1 VWDEAYRA
9 GRIAEAIAIDAEPS
23 LVFGTGPYR
32 LAVSEPGRIVL
43 ERNEHYWK
51 ADAAG
56 TRLPYADDLMFL
68 NAGDQNAWR
77 LKFEAR
83 GVDQYLPRADEIAS
97 FKDAESAADFK
108 LYDLGPRSG
117 TTHLWFNQNPGR
129 DEKGRPFVDPA
140 KLAFF
145 QDLRFRQAVVHAIDR
160 EAIVRTCYNGFGTV
174 IDGPI
179 SPSTRFWFNE
189 RLPRYEHDVARAKTL
204 LSEIALRDGDGDG
217 LLETPGKKRLTFTI
231 VTNSESPVRVAIGRL
246 IVDDLRAVGLDAHL
260 ETMEIGALIARVQQT
275 FRYEACLLALSG
287 AVDPAV
293 GLSVWHSSGEMHQF
307 HPSQPAPATA
317 WEREVDSLLTAS
329 VETVALDERKRL
341 FDRVQEL
348 YAINLGWIFLANDNT
363 FLAVRNR
370 FGNVRPGTLRA
381 MNEFCWNEDE
391 LFIK

>member
-1 VWDEAYRA
+1 
-9 GRIAEAIAIDAEPS
+9 
-23 LVFGTGPYR
+23 
-32 LAVSEPGRIVL
+32 
-43 ERNEHYWK
+43 
-51 ADAAG
+51 
-56 TRLPYADDLMFL
+56 
-68 NAGDQNAWR
+68 
-77 LKFEAR
+77 
-83 GVDQYLPRADEIAS
+83 
-97 FKDAESAADFK
+97 
-108 LYDLGPRSG
+108 
-117 TTHLWFNQNPGR
+117 
-129 DEKGRPFVDPA
+129 
-140 KLAFF
+140 
-145 QDLRFRQAVVHAIDR
+145 
-160 EAIVRTCYNGFGTV
+160 
-174 IDGPI
+174 
-179 SPSTRFWFNE
+179 
-189 RLPRYEHDVARAKTL
+189 
-204 LSEIALRDGDGDG
+204 
-217 LLETPGKKRLTFTI
+217 
-231 VTNSESPVRVAIGRL
+231 
-246 IVDDLRAVGLDAHL
+246 LRAVGLDAHL